1 MKYQKITIMKNIYKH
16 WSTKDLID
24 HADYLIGRYGTD
36 ITSERIWKESIAVD
50 KELRKRGIS

>member
-1 MKYQKITIMKNIYKH
+1 MKNIYKH

-36 ITSERIWKESIAVD
+36 ITSERIWKESLAVD